1 MKLLSFVLS
10 LGLLAAAARAQT
22 IPPNATAA
30 EAASV
35 IKKNPDWK
43 EKIGA
48 VDINYDQQVAIAP
61 GEFRSIKQLGDAV
74 KELDGVK
81 ANNAQLQQAN
91 QFWQIVADRNAQAL
105 MVVNQQ
111 TELANKNAEVAR
123 LNAELAKAQKEIDS
137 LKAELKAARDG
148 AKK

>member
-1 MKLLSFVLS
+1 MKLLSLVLS
-10 LGLLAAAARAQT
+10 LGLLAAAAIAQAV
-22 IPPNATAA
+22 PPNAP
-30 EAASV
+30 ASDPIAGAGNV
-35 IKKNPDWK
+35 ATNKTVPPAPNPL
-43 EKIGA
+43 
-48 VDINYDQQVAIAP
+48 Q
-61 GEFRSIKQLGDAV
+61 
-74 KELDGVK
+74 KELDDVK